1 MKQMTALYFE
11 DFEIGTEY
19 VTRSRTI
26 TEADVVNFAGLSGD
40 FNPLH
45 IDEEFSKKTVF
56 GTRIAHGLL
65 VLSIASGLINQLGLG
80 AGTVIAFLGLT
91 WNFKAAIRFGDTI
104 TVHQRLAE
112 KRETSKPDRGILRMA
127 ISVLNQNGELVQE
140 GEHVLMV
147 KRRNSQQSS

>member
-1 MKQMTALYFE
+1 MTPLYFE

-26 TEADVVNFAGLSGD
+26 TEADVVAFAGLSGD

-45 IDEEFSKKTVF
+45 VDEEFGKKTIF

-65 VLSIASGLINQLGLG
+65 GLSVASGLINQMGIG
-80 AGTVIAFLGLT
+80 EGTVIAFLGLT
-91 WNFKAAIRFGDTI
+91 WNFKAVIRFGDTI
-104 TVHQRLAE
+104 TVHQRVAE
-112 KRETSKPDRGILRMA
+112 KRETSKNDRGILRMS
-127 ISVLNQNGELVQE
+127 ITVLNQNVEVVQD

-147 KRRNSQQSS
+147 KRKIS

>member
-1 MKQMTALYFE
+1 MTPLYFE

-26 TEADVVNFAGLSGD
+26 TEADVVAFAGLSGD

-45 IDEEFSKKTVF
+45 VDEEFGKKTIF

-65 VLSIASGLINQLGLG
+65 GLSVASGLINQMGIG
-80 AGTVIAFLGLT
+80 EGTVIAFLGLT
-91 WNFKAAIRFGDTI
+91 WNFKAVIRFGDTI
-104 TVHQRLAE
+104 TVHQRVAE
-112 KRETSKPDRGILRMA
+112 KRETSQNDRGILRMA
-127 ISVLNQNGELVQE
+127 ITVLNQNVEVVQD

-147 KRRNSQQSS
+147 KRRIS

>member
-1 MKQMTALYFE
+1 MTPLYFE

-26 TEADVVNFAGLSGD
+26 TEADVVAFAGLSGD

-45 IDEEFSKKTVF
+45 VDEEFGKKTIF

-65 VLSIASGLINQLGLG
+65 GLSVASGLINQMGIG
-80 AGTVIAFLGLT
+80 EGTVIAFLGLT
-91 WNFKAAIRFGDTI
+91 WNFKAVIRFGDTI
-104 TVHQRLAE
+104 TVHQRVAE
-112 KRETSKPDRGILRMA
+112 KRETSKNDRGILRMS
-127 ISVLNQNGELVQE
+127 ITVLNQNVEVVQD

-147 KRRNSQQSS
+147 KRRIS